1 MLLLKDIILILFLA
15 VLIILI
21 LSKFK
26 IPPVIGFLIT
36 GVIIGPSALQL
47 VESIS
52 EIEVLAEIGII
63 LLMFTIGLEFS
74 IDKIRKMLNDFLFF
88 GGLQVVTSWLVF
100 FYLLYWYDLPVHQA
114 LLGGFI
120 LALSSTVIVLKLLQ
134 DNDDLNSPSGLKMTG
149 ILLFQDAIIIPA
161 MILLPFINQLREAQP
176 IPVIM
181 NILLAFGGVIL
192 IFFAS
197 KMMLPKIFS
206 LILKARIPDL
216 LTVTVFVFLFG
227 MAIIAH
233 KLGVSLAMGAFIVG
247 IAISDSDY
255 AHQINTDI
263 IPSRHIFNSI
273 FFISIGMFV
282 NISFLFTN
290 FTEIIVITIIIIAV
304 KMILILALFIISAHP
319 LNTGIMTAFGLAHI
333 GEFSF
338 ILLRIAQDHTIF
350 SQDIHQILLSSAI
363 LSMFSIPIALKI
375 GKKISGYEMFKKE
388 LTDSVQSKPLTN
400 HTIIAGFGVNGQ
412 NIARILKL
420 LDIPYSIVEMNPSTV
435 KKYKSLEEPIHFG
448 NIDRREN
455 MKFIGISK
463 ASLLVIAIN
472 DMEAAGRTVTLARD
486 LNPSLKIIVRV
497 NFLTQVETLYKLG
510 ADLVLSQDMETSL
523 IFIHHILKFYNMPDH
538 ISRIQTDLLRKEHY
552 RFFFKDESKDAWK
565 IAILDFIEQDNEL
578 FFIGPYSKHVS
589 KKLSELE
596 PFNYEDMKVI
606 GVIRQNKVLTQSLQ
620 DLLVEKYDTIIFSG
634 NHKKV
639 FEAMSWME
647 ENN

>member
-1 MLLLKDIILILFLA
+1 MILLKDIILILFLA
-15 VLIILI
+15 ILIILI

-26 IPPVIGFLIT
+26 ISPVIGFLLT

-52 EIEVLAEIGII
+52 DIEVLAEIGII

-74 IDKIRKMLNDFLFF
+74 IDKIKKMLNDFFFF

-100 FYLLYWYDLPVHQA
+100 FYLLYWYGLLVHQA

-120 LALSSTVIVLKLLQ
+120 LALSSTAIVLKLLQ

-149 ILLFQDAIIIPA
+149 ILLFQDAVIIPA

-176 IPVIM
+176 MPVIT
-181 NILLAFGGVIL
+181 NILLAFGGVII

-206 LILKARIPDL
+206 IIINLRIPDL

-227 MAIIAH
+227 VAIIAH
-233 KLGVSLAMGAFIVG
+233 KLGVSMAMGAFIVG

-282 NISFLFTN
+282 NISFLMTN
-290 FTEIIVITIIIIAV
+290 FTEVILITLVIIAV
-304 KMILILALFIISAHP
+304 KIILIFALFMISGHP

-350 SQDIHQILLSSAI
+350 AQDVHQILLSSAI
-363 LSMFSIPIALKI
+363 LSMFSIPIALII
-375 GKKISGYEMFKKE
+375 GKKISGYERLKKDFA
-388 LTDSVQSKPLTN
+388 DSVQSKPLTN
-400 HTIIAGFGVNGQ
+400 HTIIAGFGINGQ

-420 LDIPYSIVEMNPSTV
+420 LDIPYLIVEMNPSTV
-435 KKYKSLEEPIHFG
+435 KNYKSIGEPIHFG
-448 NIDRREN
+448 NIDRRAN
-455 MKFIGISK
+455 LKFVGISN

-472 DMEAAGRTVTLARD
+472 DMEAAGRAVTLARD
-486 LNPSLKIIVRV
+486 LNPSIKIIVRV
-497 NFLTQVETLYKLG
+497 NFITQVENIYNLG

-538 ISRIQTDLLRKEHY
+538 VSRIQTNLLRKEHY
-552 RFFFKDESKDAWK
+552 RFFFKDESQDAWK

-589 KKLSELE
+589 KKLCELE

-606 GVIRQNKVLTQSLQ
+606 GVIRQNQALTKSLR
-620 DLLVEKYDTIIFSG
+620 DLIIEKYDTIIFSG